1 MNKIS
6 VLIPVYN
13 AASYI
18 EAAIESVKKQTC
30 PVFEII
36 VIDDGSADETESLI
50 KDRDDICYIRCG
62 HQGISYVRNR
72 GIAEASGNW
81 IAFIDADDLWTP
93 DKIEKQTAYIN
104 DHPGCQIVFSK
115 YENFTDIPVEDLT
128 KRQKKVLNTM
138 PYPYLASALINRS
151 VFDKYG
157 LFDTKYP
164 YGEDTEWLNRL
175 KIAGADISCQ
185 VEEVLYRRRIH
196 RDNITLSHNVPDKN
210 EMLSLMA
217 DSIRNARKAGKGDI
231 K

>member
-151 VFDKYG
+151 VFDKYECIYDNAAG
-157 LFDTKYP
+157 QLYLLS
-164 YGEDTEWLNRL
+164 GEEQ
-175 KIAGADISCQ
+175 S
-185 VEEVLYRRRIH
+185 
-196 RDNITLSHNVPDKN
+196 
-210 EMLSLMA
+210 
-217 DSIRNARKAGKGDI
+217 
-231 K
+231 